1 MNESAESKS
10 STMPQAE
17 KSVPKRRSRAFGRTL
32 LSKLPKLSVTRWE
45 VTDTLDVYQDM
56 QGIVDLDADAFLQP
70 LEPLAEN
77 RNE

>member
-1 MNESAESKS
+1 MNEREESKRNS
-10 STMPQAE
+10 STNAT
-17 KSVPKRRSRAFGRTL
+17 KSLPKRRSRAFGRAL
-32 LSKLPKLSVTRWE
+32 LSKLPKLAVSRWD

-70 LEPLAEN
+70 LERLAED